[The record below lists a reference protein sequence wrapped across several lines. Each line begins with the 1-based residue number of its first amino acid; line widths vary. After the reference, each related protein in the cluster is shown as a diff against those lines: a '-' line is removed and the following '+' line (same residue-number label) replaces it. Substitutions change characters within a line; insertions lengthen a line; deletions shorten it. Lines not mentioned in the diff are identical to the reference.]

1 MRKVLVLAALL
12 AVALTAC
19 SSKNAVS
26 GVFQG
31 KAEGMRGDMAVEV
44 LLEKGKISA
53 VTVTQNADTPVI
65 SDAAVNVIPQRI
77 VEQQNIDVAAVSGA
91 TVSSW
96 AIKNA
101 VRSALVSAGVNE
113 KTYAKGVVPVKKTKK
128 EQAENYDVVIVGG
141 GMAGLSAAI
150 KLVRDTKLS
159 VVVLEKEAYTGGS
172 ARVCGGGMWT
182 VNSKINKEVKLD
194 STKAELIDFY
204 QKRSGDVPLNKEL
217 TAHIYDEAAST
228 FDYFLKGGLPVS
240 AKRWYLAHPDS
251 KLPVFESRFNGDNPW
266 EKGDSKMFDT
276 LQNIAT
282 GLNVE
287 IRLNSKVTALVSDN
301 GAVSGVTVEDEN
313 SIYTV
318 NAKKVI
324 LATGGFSRNPQLI
337 KRYAPEYVNAIP
349 FTGAG
354 CTGDG
359 ITLTENLGTQIVGGG
374 MMGIRGLDHRYGYY
388 GRVGNLVFFAKIIV
402 NKEGKE
408 FGMKKAF
415 YADSLKLIIDQT
427 DSKGFGIY
435 DASAD
440 AQTAERL
447 EEAVKAGAAFK
458 FDSLDELAQKYG
470 IDSQEFKV
478 TAEAT
483 QITDGPYYAMV
494 VRPVLI
500 GSIPGLKIDEKCRV
514 LGAQDTPIANLFA
527 CGEVTFGNVFSGA
540 YVSSGSGLAISAY
553 GAVVA
558 SSAAAAEIVQ

>member
-217 TAHIYDEAAST
+217 T
-228 FDYFLKGGLPVS
+228 
-240 AKRWYLAHPDS
+240 
-251 KLPVFESRFNGDNPW
+251 
-266 EKGDSKMFDT
+266 
-276 LQNIAT
+276 
-282 GLNVE
+282 
-287 IRLNSKVTALVSDN
+287 
-301 GAVSGVTVEDEN
+301 
-313 SIYTV
+313 
-318 NAKKVI
+318 
-324 LATGGFSRNPQLI
+324 FS
-337 KRYAPEYVNAIP
+337 
-349 FTGAG
+349 
-354 CTGDG
+354 
-359 ITLTENLGTQIVGGG
+359 
-374 MMGIRGLDHRYGYY
+374 
-388 GRVGNLVFFAKIIV
+388 
-402 NKEGKE
+402 
-408 FGMKKAF
+408 
-415 YADSLKLIIDQT
+415 
-427 DSKGFGIY
+427 
-435 DASAD
+435 
-440 AQTAERL
+440 
-447 EEAVKAGAAFK
+447 
-458 FDSLDELAQKYG
+458 
-470 IDSQEFKV
+470 
-478 TAEAT
+478 
-483 QITDGPYYAMV
+483 
-494 VRPVLI
+494 
-500 GSIPGLKIDEKCRV
+500 
-514 LGAQDTPIANLFA
+514 
-527 CGEVTFGNVFSGA
+527 
-540 YVSSGSGLAISAY
+540 
-553 GAVVA
+553 
-558 SSAAAAEIVQ
+558 

>member
-1 MRKVLVLAALL
+1 
-12 AVALTAC
+12 
-19 SSKNAVS
+19 
-26 GVFQG
+26 
-31 KAEGMRGDMAVEV
+31 
-44 LLEKGKISA
+44 
-53 VTVTQNADTPVI
+53 
-65 SDAAVNVIPQRI
+65 
-77 VEQQNIDVAAVSGA
+77 
-91 TVSSW
+91 
-96 AIKNA
+96 
-101 VRSALVSAGVNE
+101 
-113 KTYAKGVVPVKKTKK
+113 
-128 EQAENYDVVIVGG
+128 
-141 GMAGLSAAI
+141 
-150 KLVRDTKLS
+150 
-159 VVVLEKEAYTGGS
+159 
-172 ARVCGGGMWT
+172 
-182 VNSKINKEVKLD
+182 
-194 STKAELIDFY
+194 
-204 QKRSGDVPLNKEL
+204 
-217 TAHIYDEAAST
+217 
-228 FDYFLKGGLPVS
+228 
-240 AKRWYLAHPDS
+240 
-251 KLPVFESRFNGDNPW
+251 
-266 EKGDSKMFDT
+266 MFDT

-301 GAVSGVTVEDEN
+301 GTVSGVTVEDEN

-478 TAEAT
+478 TAEAA

-553 GAVVA
+553 GAVGA
-558 SSAAAAEIVQ
+558 SSAAAAEIVH